1 MIEGA
6 FLSIFFISYLIF
18 SDMTVAIPNRA
29 LSSGIGTLQYAAPE
43 QRYKKNYNCLVDI
56 YSAGFV
62 IFEAFYPLGDLGDRI
77 RHFEVIRKKEKLPLD
92 FQPALSEYCE
102 KEKAARVTET
112 IESMIKYD
120 PLLRP
125 TGNILVFFKHNER
138 NISSAT
144 YSTGKLFPSIRP
156 YRLSKASSRAKRVD
170 RGA

>member
-1 MIEGA
+1 MTEGA
-6 FLSIFFISYLIF
+6 ISSLSFYREF
-18 SDMTVAIPNRA
+18 SFSEMTVAIPNRA

-43 QRYKKNYNCLVDI
+43 QRYQKIYNCLVDI

-77 RHFEVIRKKEKLPLD
+77 RHFEVIRKKEKLPMD

-125 TGNILVFFKHNER
+125 TSNFLYSFIANFLFF
-138 NISSAT
+138 SSAT
-144 YSTGKLFPSIRP
+144 YST
-156 YRLSKASSRAKRVD
+156 
-170 RGA
+170 